1 MQNAMVMRTAPDLH
15 PKASIFVAL
24 WLLSTLLYYH
34 FLVMYSLL
42 HAAVEF
48 YSFRSGRREF

>member
-1 MQNAMVMRTAPDLH
+1 MRNAMVTRTTRDLH
-15 PKASIFVAL
+15 PMASISVAL

-48 YSFRSGRREF
+48 YSFRFGRREF